1 MVYSQ
6 LRELLRFVQINVS
19 GIDPWPAF
27 KFGKEDAVFSTAP
40 MAGLG
45 GSPLMTLFT
54 QVRNIRQ
61 AFLHD

>member
-1 MVYSQ
+1 M
-6 LRELLRFVQINVS
+6 QINVS

-40 MAGLG
+40 MSGLG

-54 QVRNIRQ
+54 QVRNIWQ
-61 AFLHD
+61 VLLHD